1 MLIEEIISKN
11 DWKLCKTEK
20 VYKCTKYVRNA
31 NKKEFLFTTP
41 INEDGDLSIR
51 YLEYLVIDS
60 NNILIKIDEP
70 VDIKI
75 KYFENIQM
83 NPIGITPK
91 DIWLKKRKQE
101 ILDAIIRYT
110 ESGVVIPVEWVKE
123 LKELE
128 MRGM

>member
-1 MLIEEIISKN
+1 MLIEEMILKD
-11 DWKLCKTEK
+11 DWQMCKTEK
-20 VYKCTKYVRNA
+20 VYKSTKHVKNA
-31 NKKEFLFTTP
+31 NKKEFIFTMP
-41 INEDGDLSIR
+41 INEDGSLSIR

-70 VDIKI
+70 ADIKI

-91 DIWLKKRKQE
+91 DIWLKQRKQE

-110 ESGVVIPVEWVKE
+110 ESGIVIPVEWVKE

-128 MRGM
+128 EREV

>member
-1 MLIEEIISKN
+1 MKD
-11 DWKLCKTEK
+11 DWQVCKTEK
-20 VYKCTKYVRNA
+20 IYKCTKYVRNA
-31 NKKEFLFTTP
+31 NKKEFMFTIP
-41 INEDGDLSIR
+41 INEYGGLSIR

-70 VDIKI
+70 ADIKV

-83 NPIGITPK
+83 NPIGIVPQ
-91 DIWLKKRKQE
+91 DIWFKQRKQE

-110 ESGVVIPVEWVKE
+110 EAEIIIPVEWAKE

-128 MRGM
+128 MRGV